1 MKLYKEFEEALQE
14 VADQAQERQEFGGRF
29 IMLVRNYMDGMKDMS
44 DMDDLIELIEPGESD
59 ED

>member
-1 MKLYKEFEEALQE
+1 

-44 DMDDLIELIEPGESD
+44 DMDDLIELIEPGESN